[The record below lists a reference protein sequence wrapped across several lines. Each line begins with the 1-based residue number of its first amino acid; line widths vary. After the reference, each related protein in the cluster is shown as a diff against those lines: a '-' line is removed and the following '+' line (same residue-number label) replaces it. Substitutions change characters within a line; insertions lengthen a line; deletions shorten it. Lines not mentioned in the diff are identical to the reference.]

1 MFNSKEQFRKRKIL
15 TIQNSLIKFQSK
27 KESINVVNKMISP
40 FGKRKIKKRKN
51 IKNSDYHG
59 TSLFLSITALSV
71 GN

>member
-40 FGKRKIKKRKN
+40 FGKRKIKKK
-51 IKNSDYHG
+51 KKH
-59 TSLFLSITALSV
+59 
-71 GN
+71 